1 VPFIS
6 ERGMCKMSFWWVTLN
21 RDGSE
26 EKILVE
32 SDHSPERTVE
42 LLIEVHPLWVI
53 IKIDLAE
60 DQNKERWAS

>member
-1 VPFIS
+1 
-6 ERGMCKMSFWWVTLN
+6 MSFWWVTL
-21 RDGSE
+21 DKGGDE

-32 SDHSPERTVE
+32 SDHPPERTVE
-42 LLIEVHPLWVI
+42 ILIEVHPLWGI